1 MTWLHLEMGCM
12 GWQVPE
18 ILESQEWE
26 TKQGSN
32 QEKSHLHL
40 MLHWGRTLLLQGSC
54 RCQHWETKRHRLG

>member
-1 MTWLHLEMGCM
+1 M

-32 QEKSHLHL
+32 QEKSHLRL

-54 RCQHWETKRHRLG
+54 RCLEGKLKIKHK

>member
-1 MTWLHLEMGCM
+1 M

-32 QEKSHLHL
+32 QEKSHLRL

-54 RCQHWETKRHRLG
+54 RCLEGKNQTSVNEEQN